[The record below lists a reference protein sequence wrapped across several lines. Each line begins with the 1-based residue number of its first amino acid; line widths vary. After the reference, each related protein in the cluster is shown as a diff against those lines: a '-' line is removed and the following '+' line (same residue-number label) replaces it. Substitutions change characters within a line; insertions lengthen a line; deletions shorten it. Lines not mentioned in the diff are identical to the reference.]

1 LGFYPAVEQID
12 TAYLERYFGNA
23 TGSLYKAV
31 QGAGTELAWYGE
43 SRDSYSGLIQ
53 KSDRADDNAL
63 FRMLDELN
71 NGSNVEDVLDVSNV
85 LKYIALNVVTANEDS
100 YIGQNKHNYYLY
112 ERNGVFSILPWDYNM
127 AFGGMGNIG
136 LGFGGNRGGNMP
148 GGAGAA
154 DGNGASA
161 NVPGG
166 AVAADGNG
174 AGGNAAGGG
183 RRGGFEGGFGGF
195 GGNTSVQS
203 PAGSLERPL
212 VNQLLAVNEYKEEYY
227 GYVREALQGL
237 LASET
242 FNSRVDELA
251 ELIREHVQKDP
262 RPFYSYNE
270 FESGIESL
278 KETNAS
284 NVSKYMQ
291 ELDGGK
297 QSSVVI
303 AAAAQAA
310 APAESNGQNAVQPP
324 QGGGGMPFPQNQGG
338 GGMQLPQAQDGAFQF
353 PQAPGGAN
361 ANDGRGFPGWGGFP
375 GNMQGASAGATEQQ
389 QTEAFLATLIS
400 LGLMALAAVFIMT
413 YKRKRL

>member
-1 LGFYPAVEQID
+1 
-12 TAYLERYFGNA
+12 
-23 TGSLYKAV
+23 
-31 QGAGTELAWYGE
+31 
-43 SRDSYSGLIQ
+43 
-53 KSDRADDNAL
+53 
-63 FRMLDELN
+63 M
-71 NGSNVEDVLDVSNV
+71 
-85 LKYIALNVVTANEDS
+85 
-100 YIGQNKHNYYLY
+100 
-112 ERNGVFSILPWDYNM
+112 
-127 AFGGMGNIG
+127 
-136 LGFGGNRGGNMP
+136 
-148 GGAGAA
+148 
-154 DGNGASA
+154 
-161 NVPGG
+161 
-166 AVAADGNG
+166 
-174 AGGNAAGGG
+174 
-183 RRGGFEGGFGGF
+183 
-195 GGNTSVQS
+195 
-203 PAGSLERPL
+203 
-212 VNQLLAVNEYKEEYY
+212 NQLLAVNEYKEEYY